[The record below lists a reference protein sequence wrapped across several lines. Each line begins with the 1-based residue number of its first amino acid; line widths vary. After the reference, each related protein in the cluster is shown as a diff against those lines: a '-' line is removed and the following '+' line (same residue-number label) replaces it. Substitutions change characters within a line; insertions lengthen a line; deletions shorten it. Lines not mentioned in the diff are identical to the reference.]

1 MLSMTGFGK
10 TEIEREGRRV
20 RVEIKTV
27 NNRFLDV
34 NIRLPRSIMYLEDS
48 VRKQLAEKI
57 NRGHV
62 DVFINYYCD
71 RDDAKKVLL
80 NTGIVNSYYK
90 AAEEASN
97 LLGIEN
103 DISVVDI
110 LRLPDVVSFEDNDDD
125 GQAIESVLRDAVAG
139 ALDELIRARMTE
151 GDKLASDIIKRIDL
165 VAELCENIA
174 EKEDTVVSDFKLKLE
189 ERLSQILEPDN
200 MVDDVRLAQEVAFF
214 ADKCNITEEIVRIK
228 SHASQFKDAVNSD
241 GPQGRNLDFI
251 VQELN
256 REFNTIGSK
265 SNEVSILNNVIKAKG
280 EIEKIREQIQNIE

>member
-1 MLSMTGFGK
+1 M
-10 TEIEREGRRV
+10 
-20 RVEIKTV
+20 
-27 NNRFLDV
+27 
-34 NIRLPRSIMYLEDS
+34 
-48 VRKQLAEKI
+48 
-57 NRGHV
+57 
-62 DVFINYYCD
+62 
-71 RDDAKKVLL
+71 
-80 NTGIVNSYYK
+80 
-90 AAEEASN
+90 
-97 LLGIEN
+97 
-103 DISVVDI
+103 
-110 LRLPDVVSFEDNDDD
+110 
-125 GQAIESVLRDAVAG
+125 
-139 ALDELIRARMTE
+139 
-151 GDKLASDIIKRIDL
+151 
-165 VAELCENIA
+165 NIA

-200 MVDDVRLAQEVAFF
+200 MVDDVRLAQEVALF